1 MMTRKNNAI
10 AEKSMAFAVRIVG
23 LFRHLTEKKRE
34 CVMSKQ
40 VLRSG
45 TSIGANVREA
55 NSAQSKADFI
65 SKMSIALKECDE
77 TGYWLELLMR
87 TKFLSQDEYL
97 SIDSDCRELFAVLTA
112 ILKSAR
118 RGRRSLH
125 ILIDGCI
132 PT

>member
-1 MMTRKNNAI
+1 MMTRKDNSI
-10 AEKSMAFAVRIVG
+10 AEKSMVFAVRVVG
-23 LFRHLTEKKRE
+23 LYRYLSEKKRE

-65 SKMSIALKECDE
+65 AKMSIALKECDE
-77 TGYWLELLMR
+77 TGYWLELLSR
-87 TKFLSQDEYL
+87 TGFLSREECI
-97 SIDSDCRELFAVLTA
+97 SVESDCRELFAMITA

-118 RGRRSLH
+118 RGS
-125 ILIDGCI
+125 
-132 PT
+132 

>member
-1 MMTRKNNAI
+1 MMTRKDNSI
-10 AEKSMAFAVRIVG
+10 AEKSMVFAVRVVG
-23 LFRHLTEKKRE
+23 LYRYLCEKKRE

-65 SKMSIALKECDE
+65 AKMSMALKECDE
-77 TGYWLELLMR
+77 TGYWLELLSR
-87 TKFLSQDEYL
+87 TGFLSREEYI
-97 SIDSDCRELFAVLTA
+97 SVESDCRELFAMITA

-118 RGRRSLH
+118 RGS
-125 ILIDGCI
+125 
-132 PT
+132 

>member
-1 MMTRKNNAI
+1 MMTRKGNLI

-23 LFRHLTEKKRE
+23 LFRYLTEKKRE
-34 CVMSKQ
+34 KVMSKQ

-65 SKMSIALKECDE
+65 SKMSVALKERDE
-77 TGYWLELLMR
+77 TGYWLELLVR
-87 TKFLSQDEYL
+87 TNCLSKEEYL
-97 SIDSDCRELFAVLTA
+97 SIETDCRELFAMLTA

-118 RGRRSLH
+118 ETS
-125 ILIDGCI
+125 
-132 PT
+132 

>member
-1 MMTRKNNAI
+1 MMTRKENSI

-65 SKMSIALKECDE
+65 SKMAIALKECDE
-77 TGYWLELLMR
+77 TGYWLELLTR
-87 TKFLSQDEYL
+87 TEYL
-97 SIDSDCRELFAVLTA
+97 SWEEYDSINADCRELFAMLTA

-118 RGRRSLH
+118 KTTS
-125 ILIDGCI
+125 
-132 PT
+132 

>member
-1 MMTRKNNAI
+1 MMTRKDNSI
-10 AEKSMAFAVRIVG
+10 AEKSMVFAVRVVG
-23 LFRHLTEKKRE
+23 LYRYLSEKTRE

-65 SKMSIALKECDE
+65 AKMSIALKECDE
-77 TGYWLELLMR
+77 TGYWLELLSR
-87 TKFLSQDEYL
+87 TGFLSREEYI
-97 SIDSDCRELFAVLTA
+97 SVESDCRELFAMITA

-118 RGRRSLH
+118 RGS
-125 ILIDGCI
+125 
-132 PT
+132 

>member
-1 MMTRKNNAI
+1 MMTRKDNSI

-65 SKMSIALKECDE
+65 AKMSIALKECDE
-77 TGYWLELLMR
+77 TGYWLELLSR
-87 TKFLSQDEYL
+87 TGFLSREEYI
-97 SIDSDCRELFAVLTA
+97 SVESDCRELFAMITA

-118 RGRRSLH
+118 RGS
-125 ILIDGCI
+125 
-132 PT
+132 

>member
-1 MMTRKNNAI
+1 MMTRKDNSI

-55 NSAQSKADFI
+55 NSA
-65 SKMSIALKECDE
+65 
-77 TGYWLELLMR
+77 
-87 TKFLSQDEYL
+87 
-97 SIDSDCRELFAVLTA
+97 
-112 ILKSAR
+112 
-118 RGRRSLH
+118 
-125 ILIDGCI
+125 
-132 PT
+132 

>member
-1 MMTRKNNAI
+1 MMTRKDNSI

-65 SKMSIALKECDE
+65 SKMSSTIIEC
-77 TGYWLELLMR
+77 TQAR
-87 TKFLSQDEYL
+87 L
-97 SIDSDCRELFAVLTA
+97 SI
-112 ILKSAR
+112 
-118 RGRRSLH
+118 
-125 ILIDGCI
+125 
-132 PT
+132 

>member
-1 MMTRKNNAI
+1 MMTRKDNSI
-10 AEKSMAFAVRIVG
+10 AEKSMVFAVRVVG
-23 LFRHLTEKKRE
+23 LYRYLCEKKRE

-65 SKMSIALKECDE
+65 AKMSIALKECDE
-77 TGYWLELLMR
+77 TGYWLELLSR
-87 TKFLSQDEYL
+87 TGFLSREEYI
-97 SIDSDCRELFAVLTA
+97 SVESDCRELFAMITA

-118 RGRRSLH
+118 RGS
-125 ILIDGCI
+125 
-132 PT
+132 

>member
-1 MMTRKNNAI
+1 MMTRKDNSI
-10 AEKSMAFAVRIVG
+10 AEKSMEFAVRIVG
-23 LFRHLTEKKRE
+23 LFRHLTEKKSE
-34 CVMSKQ
+34 SVMSKQ

-65 SKMSIALKECDE
+65 AKMSIALKECDE

-87 TKFLSQDEYL
+87 TKFISQNEYL
-97 SIDSDCRELFAVLTA
+97 SIDSVCRELFAVLTA

-118 RGRRSLH
+118 RASM
-125 ILIDGCI
+125 
-132 PT
+132 

>member
-1 MMTRKNNAI
+1 MTRKDNSI
-10 AEKSMAFAVRIVG
+10 AEKSMVFAVRVVG
-23 LFRHLTEKKRE
+23 LYRYLSEKKRE

-65 SKMSIALKECDE
+65 AKMSIALKECDE
-77 TGYWLELLMR
+77 TGYWLELLSR
-87 TKFLSQDEYL
+87 TGFLSREEYI
-97 SIDSDCRELFAVLTA
+97 SVESDCRELFAMITA

-118 RGRRSLH
+118 RGS
-125 ILIDGCI
+125 
-132 PT
+132 

>member
-1 MMTRKNNAI
+1 MMTRKDNSI
-10 AEKSMAFAVRIVG
+10 AEKSMVFAVRVVG
-23 LFRHLTEKKRE
+23 LYRYLSEKKRE

-65 SKMSIALKECDE
+65 AKMSIALKECDE
-77 TGYWLELLMR
+77 TGYWLELLSR
-87 TKFLSQDEYL
+87 TGFLPREEYI
-97 SIDSDCRELFAVLTA
+97 SVESNCRELFAMITA

-118 RGRRSLH
+118 RGS
-125 ILIDGCI
+125 
-132 PT
+132 

>member
-1 MMTRKNNAI
+1 MTRKDNSI
-10 AEKSMAFAVRIVG
+10 AEKSMVFAVRVVG
-23 LFRHLTEKKRE
+23 LYRYLNEKKRE

-65 SKMSIALKECDE
+65 AKMSIALKECDE
-77 TGYWLELLMR
+77 TGYWLELLSR
-87 TKFLSQDEYL
+87 TGFLSREEYI
-97 SIDSDCRELFAVLTA
+97 SVESDCRELFAMITA

-118 RGRRSLH
+118 RGS
-125 ILIDGCI
+125 
-132 PT
+132 

>member
-1 MMTRKNNAI
+1 MMTRKDNSI

-23 LFRHLTEKKRE
+23 LFRYLTEKKRE
-34 CVMSKQ
+34 NVMSKQ

-65 SKMSIALKECDE
+65 SKMSVALKECDE
-77 TGYWLELLMR
+77 TGYWLELLVR
-87 TKFLSQDEYL
+87 TNFLSQEEYL
-97 SIDSDCRELFAVLTA
+97 SIETDCRELFAVLTA

-118 RGRRSLH
+118 GSS
-125 ILIDGCI
+125 
-132 PT
+132 

>member
-1 MMTRKNNAI
+1 MMTRKDNSI

-45 TSIGANVREA
+45 TIGANVREA

-118 RGRRSLH
+118 RVSM
-125 ILIDGCI
+125 
-132 PT
+132 

>member
-1 MMTRKNNAI
+1 MMTRKDNSI
-10 AEKSMAFAVRIVG
+10 AEKSMVFAVRVVG
-23 LFRHLTEKKRE
+23 LYHYLSEKKRE

-65 SKMSIALKECDE
+65 AKMSIALKECDE
-77 TGYWLELLMR
+77 TGYWLELLSR
-87 TKFLSQDEYL
+87 TGFLSREEYI
-97 SIDSDCRELFAVLTA
+97 SVESDCRELFAMITA

-118 RGRRSLH
+118 RGS
-125 ILIDGCI
+125 
-132 PT
+132 

>member
-1 MMTRKNNAI
+1 MMTRKDNSI
-10 AEKSMAFAVRIVG
+10 AEKSMVFAVRVVG
-23 LFRHLTEKKRE
+23 LYRYLSEKKRE

-65 SKMSIALKECDE
+65 AKMSIALKECDE
-77 TGYWLELLMR
+77 TGYWLELLSR
-87 TKFLSQDEYL
+87 TGFLSRDEYI
-97 SIDSDCRELFAVLTA
+97 SVESDCRELFAMITA

-118 RGRRSLH
+118 RGS
-125 ILIDGCI
+125 
-132 PT
+132 

>member
-1 MMTRKNNAI
+1 MMTRKGNSI

-23 LFRHLTEKKRE
+23 LYRYLTEQKRE
-34 CVMSKQ
+34 SVMSKQ

-65 SKMSIALKECDE
+65 SNMSIALKECDE
-77 TGYWLELLMR
+77 TGYWLELLVR
-87 TKFLSQDEYL
+87 TKFLSQKEYR
-97 SIDSDCRELFAVLTA
+97 SIESDCRELFAMATA

-118 RGRRSLH
+118 GTS
-125 ILIDGCI
+125 GG
-132 PT
+132 

>member
-1 MMTRKNNAI
+1 MMTRKDNSI

-23 LFRHLTEKKRE
+23 LFQHLTEKKRE

-112 ILKSAR
+112 ILKTAR
-118 RGRRSLH
+118 RASM
-125 ILIDGCI
+125 
-132 PT
+132 

>member
-1 MMTRKNNAI
+1 MTRKDNSI

-23 LFRHLTEKKRE
+23 LFRNLTEKKRE

-65 SKMSIALKECDE
+65 AKMSIALKECDE
-77 TGYWLELLMR
+77 TGYWLELLSR
-87 TKFLSQDEYL
+87 TGFLSQEEYL

-118 RGRRSLH
+118 RA
-125 ILIDGCI
+125 
-132 PT
+132 TM